1 MYSVE
6 LYRRVRL
13 ACHIDGMSQRSAAR
27 HFGIDRKTVSK
38 ILKHSVPPG
47 YRRER
52 PPARPK
58 LDPFIPIIDQILGE
72 DKGRLKKQRHTAKR
86 IFERLR
92 DEHGFTGGITIV
104 TDYVRVTKRRMRE
117 VFVPLAHCP
126 GHAQVDFGEALG
138 VIGGVQRKLRYFALV
153 LPQSDA
159 FFIKAYPGETTEAF
173 CDGTFRP
180 LPSSAVCRYRYYTT
194 TPPSRWR
201 RFLATARSRYWP
213 SWRFGHPTS
222 IWCSQTPE

>member
-104 TDYVRVTKRRMRE
+104 TDYVRVTKRRDAGGLRAAGA
-117 VFVPLAHCP
+117 LSGSCP
-126 GHAQVDFGEALG
+126 GGLRRGAWCDRRRAAQAALLRLGTAAVGCLLHQG
-138 VIGGVQRKLRYFALV
+138 V
-153 LPQSDA
+153 
-159 FFIKAYPGETTEAF
+159 PGRN
-173 CDGTFRP
+173 D
-180 LPSSAVCRYRYYTT
+180 
-194 TPPSRWR
+194 
-201 RFLATARSRYWP
+201 
-213 SWRFGHPTS
+213 
-222 IWCSQTPE
+222 